1 MKNFD
6 LTFKGG
12 FNFGVD
18 TVDMFDMRGKM
29 PRLSKKSDEFYRG
42 YWAYRDAYIAAMR
55 ENAKTGEELKFP
67 QRMQ

>member
-12 FNFGVD
+12 FNFGID
-18 TVDMFDMRGKM
+18 TIGMFDMRGKM

-42 YWAYRDAYIAAMR
+42 FWAYRAAYFDAVR
-55 ENAKTGEELKFP
+55 ENAKTGEKLKFP
-67 QRMQ
+67 LRMQ